1 MQPISG
7 INSMCKSGKQLRPNP
22 INDPPVLSEL
32 AEVGSSSQTNSASQH
47 LQQTSN
53 HQNPWRLAN
62 VFVFLVLD
70 LSAAVLG
77 RFF

>member
-53 HQNPWRLAN
+53 HQNP
-62 VFVFLVLD
+62 
-70 LSAAVLG
+70 
-77 RFF
+77 